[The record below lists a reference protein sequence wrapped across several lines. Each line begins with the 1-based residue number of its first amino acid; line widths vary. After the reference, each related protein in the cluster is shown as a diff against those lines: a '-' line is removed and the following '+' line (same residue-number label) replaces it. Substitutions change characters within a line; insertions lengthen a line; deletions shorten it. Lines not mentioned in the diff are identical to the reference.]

1 MGEYHVDHVVEARD
15 YADRVVAGLVPACK
29 WVRAACQ
36 RFIDDLAAV
45 EGGES
50 QWEFRPELASRAC
63 SFVELL
69 RHVKG
74 KWAGQ
79 RITLE
84 AWQKFILANVFGWV
98 SRETGLRRF
107 RTVYLEVP
115 RKNAK
120 TTLLGGIGLY
130 MLVADGEF
138 GAEVYS
144 AATTEDQ
151 AAIVFEI
158 AQQMARID
166 GEFRG
171 RFGVEVL
178 TSALLVKETASKM
191 TPLSGK
197 GTTLD
202 GLNVSCALIDELHA
216 HKTATVH
223 DVLDS
228 GTGARAQPLL
238 VKITTAG
245 SNRAGVCYD
254 QRDYL
259 SKILNDT
266 LRRHGGM
273 GYRVEG
279 SAAADDRTFGVI
291 YTIDDGDDPFDEAT
305 WRKANPNFGVS
316 VDVDDLRAKAAVA
329 RMQAARLSEF
339 LTKHLNV
346 WVNADSAWMNMA
358 AWDACGNRDLRRED
372 LAGKQAF
379 VTLDAAFKKDLF
391 AKIVTVPDGKRVKV
405 FSQCYCSEAFLERK
419 GMEQLRGWV
428 NEGWIKTTPG
438 EVLDIEIVRQ
448 DLQADLAH
456 FDVVEV
462 GFDPWA
468 LSQFAGEMM
477 AEGAPMVEVRANVQN
492 FSEPMKRLDELVAAR
507 QLEHQADP
515 ALAWM
520 ISNVVCH
527 RDVKDN
533 IYPRKEREE
542 SKIDAAVGLI
552 MNIGRAFAPR
562 EDDAEPMIV
571 VLG

>member
-1 MGEYHVDHVVEARD
+1 
-15 YADRVVAGLVPACK
+15 
-29 WVRAACQ
+29 
-36 RFIDDLAAV
+36 
-45 EGGES
+45 
-50 QWEFRPELASRAC
+50 
-63 SFVELL
+63 
-69 RHVKG
+69 
-74 KWAGQ
+74 
-79 RITLE
+79 
-84 AWQKFILANVFGWV
+84 
-98 SRETGLRRF
+98 
-107 RTVYLEVP
+107 
-115 RKNAK
+115 
-120 TTLLGGIGLY
+120 
-130 MLVADGEF
+130 
-138 GAEVYS
+138 
-144 AATTEDQ
+144 
-151 AAIVFEI
+151 
-158 AQQMARID
+158 
-166 GEFRG
+166 
-171 RFGVEVL
+171 
-178 TSALLVKETASKM
+178 
-191 TPLSGK
+191 
-197 GTTLD
+197 
-202 GLNVSCALIDELHA
+202 
-216 HKTATVH
+216 
-223 DVLDS
+223 
-228 GTGARAQPLL
+228 
-238 VKITTAG
+238 
-245 SNRAGVCYD
+245 
-254 QRDYL
+254 
-259 SKILNDT
+259 
-266 LRRHGGM
+266 
-273 GYRVEG
+273 
-279 SAAADDRTFGVI
+279 
-291 YTIDDGDDPFDEAT
+291 
-305 WRKANPNFGVS
+305 
-316 VDVDDLRAKAAVA
+316 
-329 RMQAARLSEF
+329 
-339 LTKHLNV
+339 
-346 WVNADSAWMNMA
+346 MNMA

-405 FSQCYCSEAFLERK
+405 FSLCYCSEAFLERK